1 MRIMALELPRVG
13 KCPSC
18 SEASAVQKSM
28 EADIIFL
35 FETRM
40 DEKRMLV
47 LSKKLGIEHMKVV
60 DCRKRG
66 E

>member
-1 MRIMALELPRVG
+1 
-13 KCPSC
+13 
-18 SEASAVQKSM
+18 M

-35 FETRM
+35 FKTRM

-60 DCRKRG
+60 DCWKRG